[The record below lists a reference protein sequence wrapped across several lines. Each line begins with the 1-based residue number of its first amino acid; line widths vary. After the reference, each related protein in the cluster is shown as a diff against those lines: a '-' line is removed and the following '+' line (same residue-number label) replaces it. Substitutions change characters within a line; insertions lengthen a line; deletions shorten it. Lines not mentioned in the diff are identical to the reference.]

1 MKITGIGGV
10 DYKNIYTEKKQDID
24 KQQKVAST
32 DRLEISNVGKSLS
45 GYSTEKNYGVSE
57 AKLQAIRSEVAA
69 GTYNKDS
76 KLVAQK
82 FLDHMKGREL

>member
-1 MKITGIGGV
+1 MKITGVSGAEF
-10 DYKNIYTEKKQDID
+10 KNIYTENTKKID
-24 KQQKVAST
+24 KSQQVASK

-45 GYSTEKNYGVSE
+45 GYSIEENFGVSE
-57 AKLQAIRSEVAA
+57 AKLQTIRNEVAT

-82 FLDHMKGREL
+82 LMDTMKGREI

>member
-1 MKITGIGGV
+1 MKITGVGGV
-10 DYKNIYTEKKQDID
+10 DFKNIYTEKKQDID

-45 GYSTEKNYGVSE
+45 GYSDDVEYGVSE
-57 AKLQAIRSEVAA
+57 VKLQTIRNEVSS
-69 GTYNKDS
+69 GSYNRAS

-82 FLDHMKGREL
+82 IIDHMKGREL